1 MKKFVYLTNADT
13 EVLALRSAWEELPG
27 DFGLTVRQVD
37 TLAGVDDLLDEARIV
52 VIRLLGGARA
62 SRWFP
67 LLAAGCQAR
76 GIPFVSY
83 PGDNAL
89 DAEMMASATV
99 TAGVWEEG
107 FRYLIEGGVRN
118 LSNFACFLSDTVTRT
133 GYGFAPVEPLDAF
146 GRLMT
151 RTHPESRGRIAVV
164 IYRAHVISG
173 NLSFVRELVDIALH
187 NHLSIDVYYTYS
199 LRVGD
204 DESSVIDLIA
214 EHQPDVVVATVLAGG
229 HAEALAWEAGQ
240 LARLEVPVIQALIA
254 TTPRAV
260 WYESQAGLRPID
272 VAMNVAM
279 PEFDGRIITVP
290 IAFKELTDDDE
301 EFGAAIS
308 AYRLDAERCQRLM
321 GYIDRLVR
329 LRVKANSDKRIALVL
344 SAYPTK
350 RSRLGNAVGLDTP
363 ASLMVLAER
372 MRQEGYV
379 IEGLPSDANELMAL
393 LGDLIDYE
401 HPAVRAGGG
410 VHLDGETYR
419 AWFGTLPEELRQAV
433 IQSWGPPPGDIY
445 LQDGRLVFPALQFGN
460 LTVAVQPPRGYGE
473 NPIAI
478 YHSPELPPTHHYL
491 AFYYWLASV
500 VDVDA
505 LCHLGKHGTAEWLP
519 GKSVGMGPTCYP
531 DIVLGEL
538 PVVYPFVINDPG
550 EGTQAKRRTHA
561 VLIGHLVPP
570 MTRAESYG
578 DLARLE
584 MLMDEHQRISALD
597 PTKLPAIRAQIWE
610 LIETA
615 RLHEDMGV
623 SETPNVEQDLFDEF
637 LLHVDGYLCELKDSL
652 IRGGLHI
659 LGDAPKGRALIDMLA
674 AITRVPQLDAPALR
688 PLLAKGSQPSSSRI
702 AVDEDDERVTE
713 VLWAYAEH
721 DFDVSSFDDPAL
733 CRSLGLEHP
742 LDDQLRAVLTWIG
755 AVLVPNLLATTGE
768 VDALLGALAGRAVPS
783 GPSGAPTRGMAH
795 ALPTGRNFY
804 SVDPRSLPTQISFLT
819 GQRLAEALV
828 EQFRGEH
835 EGKYP
840 RSIGVVLWGTAA
852 MRTGGDDVS
861 TVLALLG
868 VRPRW
873 DPISHRITSLEVVTL
888 EELARPRVDVTC
900 RISGFFRDAFPGA
913 IDLLDEAFEL
923 IAKETSE
930 GTAMNPV
937 AAAGTVERIFGPS
950 PRSYGSGILPLLES
964 RSWHDDQD
972 LSEVYLTW
980 SGFSYSR
987 SGYGV
992 PNRSG
997 LEARLRVVEVA
1008 YKAQDNREHDIF
1020 DSDDYLQDHGG
1031 MVAAARA
1038 LGARDVRGYFGDSAN
1053 PGDPKVRSIEE
1064 EAARVVRSRVLNP
1077 KWLDAMMVHGYK
1089 GAFEMAA
1096 TVDYLFGY
1104 DATAHVA
1111 KDWMYDAVHDS
1122 YVNDA
1127 KRQEFLTAVNPTAL
1141 VSICERLLEAHERG
1155 MWQASPTRVADLRRT
1170 IVGIEGD
1177 MEDEQR

>member
-1 MKKFVYLTNADT
+1 MEKFVYLTNADT
-13 EVLALRSAWEELPG
+13 EVLALRSVWEDLPEE
-27 DFGLTVRQVD
+27 FGLYVRQIDSVSQI
-37 TLAGVDDLLDEARIV
+37 DDLVDGSRIV
-52 VIRLLGGARA
+52 VVRLLGGAQA

-67 LLAAGCQAR
+67 ELARQCRSR
-76 GIPFVSY
+76 GIPFISY

-89 DAEMMASATV
+89 DREMMDASTV
-99 TAGVWEEG
+99 SAGIWQEG
-107 FRYLIEGGVRN
+107 FRYLVEGGVAN
-118 LSNFACFLSDTVTRT
+118 LSNLVRFLSDTVTRT
-133 GYGFAPVEPLDAF
+133 GYGFTALEEIPAF
-146 GRLMT
+146 GCLMSAA
-151 RTHPESRGRIAVV
+151 HEDPRGRVALI

-173 NLSFVRELVDIALH
+173 NLSFVRDLVDVAVANRLA
-187 NHLSIDVYYTYS
+187 IDVYYAYS

-204 DESSVIDLIA
+204 GEASVVDLIGA
-214 EHQPDVVVATVLAGG
+214 TQPDVVLATVLAAG
-229 HAEALAWEAGQ
+229 HADALAWEAGQ
-240 LARLEVPVIQALIA
+240 LATLGVPVLQALIS
-254 TTPRAV
+254 TTPRSR
-260 WYESQAGLRPID
+260 WQESQAGLRPID

-279 PEFDGRIITVP
+279 PEFDGRIITIPV
-290 IAFKELTDDDE
+290 AFKELIDE
-301 EFGAAIS
+301 DEGFGASIS
-308 AYRLDAERCQRLM
+308 AYRLDLERTQRLM
-321 GYIDRLVR
+321 EFVLRLIR
-329 LRVKANSDKRIALVL
+329 LRMKANADKRIAVVL

-363 ASLMVLAER
+363 ASLMVLAKR
-372 MRQEGYV
+372 MASEGYL
-379 IEGLPSDANELMAL
+379 IEGLGDDANELMAQ

-401 HPAVRAGGG
+401 HPAVRAHGGIG
-410 VHLDGETYR
+410 LDVAAYTS
-419 AWFGTLPEELRQAV
+419 WFGTLPEELQQAV
-433 IQSWGPPPGDIY
+433 IASWGPPPGSIY
-445 LQDGRLVFPALQFGN
+445 LEDDRLVFPALQFGN
-460 LTVAVQPPRGYGE
+460 LTVAIQPPRGYGE

-491 AFYYWLASV
+491 AFYHWLESV
-500 VDVDA
+500 ADIDA

-531 DIVLGEL
+531 DTILGAL

-597 PTKLPAIRAQIWE
+597 PSKLPAIRAQIWE
-610 LIETA
+610 LIEKA
-615 RLHEDMGV
+615 KLHEDMGV
-623 SETPNVEQDLFDEF
+623 TDAPSVEHDLFDEF

-659 LGDAPKGRALIDMLA
+659 LGSPPIGQALIDMLV
-674 AITRVPQLDAPALR
+674 AITRVPQLDAIALR
-688 PLLAKGSQPSSSRI
+688 PLVAAKSSTPSRLE
-702 AVDEDDERVTE
+702 VDEDDERVTE
-713 VLWAYAEH
+713 LLWAFADH
-721 DFDVSSFDDPAL
+721 DFAIEVFDDEQF
-733 CRSLGLEHP
+733 CHSLGLTYPVSGE
-742 LDDQLRAVLTWIG
+742 LRGVLSWIG
-755 AVLVPNLLATTGE
+755 RVLVPNLAATTGE
-768 VDALLGALAGRAVPS
+768 VDAVLAALAGQAVAA

-819 GQRLAEALV
+819 GQRLADAMLERFQA
-828 EQFRGEH
+828 EH
-835 EGKYP
+835 EGRFP

-852 MRTGGDDVS
+852 MRTGGDDIS

-868 VRPRW
+868 VQPEW
-873 DPISHRITSLEVVTL
+873 DSISHRVSGLTL
-888 EELARPRVDVTC
+888 VPIEELGRPRVDVTC
-900 RISGFFRDAFPGA
+900 RISGFFRDAFPSA
-913 IDLLDEAFEL
+913 IDFLDEAFEL
-923 IAKETSE
+923 VAKEVEE
-930 GTAMNPV
+930 GELNPV
-937 AAAGTVERIFGPS
+937 AQAGMTERIFGPS

-987 SGYGV
+987 GGYGV
-992 PNRSG
+992 PNRSL
-997 LEARLRVVEVA
+997 LEARLSTLEVA

-1020 DSDDYLQDHGG
+1020 DSDDYLQEHGG
-1031 MVAAARA
+1031 MLAAARA
-1038 LGARDVRGYFGDSAN
+1038 LGAAGVRGYFGDSAN
-1053 PGDPKVRSIEE
+1053 PEQPKVRGIEE

-1077 KWLDAMMVHGYK
+1077 KWLDAMMTHGYK

-1122 YVNDA
+1122 YVKDA
-1127 KRQEFLTAVNPTAL
+1127 SRQEFLAKVNPTAL

-1155 MWQASPTRVADLRRT
+1155 MWAASKQRVADLRRT
-1170 IVGIEGD
+1170 IVGVEGD
-1177 MEDEQR
+1177 LEESGR

>member
-1 MKKFVYLTNADT
+1 MEKFVYLTNADT
-13 EVLALRSAWEELPG
+13 EVLALRSVWEDLGE
-27 DFGLTVRQVD
+27 DFGLVVRQID
-37 TLAGVDDLLDEARIV
+37 TLTEVDDLIDHARIV
-52 VIRLLGGARA
+52 VVRLLGGAQA
-62 SRWFP
+62 SRWFLQIVARCRQRDIP
-67 LLAAGCQAR
+67 L
-76 GIPFVSY
+76 VSY

-89 DAEMMASATV
+89 DREMMEASTV
-99 TAGVWEEG
+99 SAGIWEEG
-107 FRYLIEGGVRN
+107 FRYLVEGGVAN
-118 LSNFACFLSDTVTRT
+118 LGNFVRFLSDTVTRT
-133 GYGFAPVEPLDAF
+133 GYGFGALEEVPAF
-146 GRLMT
+146 GCLM
-151 RTHPESRGRIAVV
+151 RTAHDEPVGRIAVI

-173 NLSFVRELVDIALH
+173 NLSFVRDLVDVAVQNRLA
-187 NHLSIDVYYTYS
+187 IDVYYAYS
-199 LRVGD
+199 LRVGEG
-204 DESSVIDLIA
+204 ESSVVGLIS
-214 EHQPDVVVATVLAGG
+214 ETPPDVILATVLAAG
-229 HAEALAWEAGQ
+229 HADALAWEAGG
-240 LARLEVPVIQALIA
+240 LADLGVPVLQALIA
-254 TTPRAV
+254 TTPRSQ
-260 WYESQAGLRPID
+260 WQESQAGLRPVD

-279 PEFDGRIITVP
+279 PEFDGRIITIP
-290 IAFKELTDDDE
+290 IAFKELIDE
-301 EFGAAIS
+301 DEGFGANIS
-308 AYRLDAERCQRLM
+308 AYRLDHERTQRLM
-321 GYIDRLVR
+321 DLTLRLVR
-329 LRVKANSDKRIALVL
+329 LRHKENATKRIAIVL

-363 ASLMVLAER
+363 ASLMALARR
-372 MRQEGYV
+372 MEQEGYH
-379 IEGLPSDANELMAL
+379 ILGLLDDADTLMAR

-401 HPAVRAGGG
+401 HPSVRSGGG
-410 VHLDGETYR
+410 IALPVDTYTR
-419 AWFGTLPEELRQAV
+419 WFHTLPDELQTAV
-433 IQSWGPPPGDIY
+433 IANWGPPPGSIY
-445 LQDGRLVFPALQFGN
+445 LEDDRLVFPALQFGN
-460 LTVAVQPPRGYGE
+460 LTVAIQPPRGYGE

-491 AFYYWLASV
+491 AFYHWLEAIA
-500 VDVDA
+500 DVDA

-531 DIVLGEL
+531 DTILGAL
-538 PVVYPFVINDPG
+538 PVIYPFVINDPG

-561 VLIGHLVPP
+561 VLVGHLVPP

-597 PTKLPAIRAQIWE
+597 PEKLPAIRAEIWN
-610 LIETA
+610 LIEAA

-623 SETPNVEQDLFDEF
+623 TDTPDVEQDLFDDF

-659 LGDAPKGRALIDMLA
+659 LGDPPVGQALIDMLV
-674 AITRVPQLDAPALR
+674 AITRMPQLNAGALR
-688 PLLAKGSQPSSSRI
+688 PLVTGGSTTPTRLEM
-702 AVDEDDERVTE
+702 DEDDERVTE
-713 VLWAYAEH
+713 LLWAYADH
-721 DFDVSSFDDPAL
+721 RYDMKIFDDFDF
-733 CRSLGLEHP
+733 CQSLGLEYP
-742 LDDQLRAVLTWIG
+742 LGDELREVLQWIG
-755 AVLVPNLLATTGE
+755 AVLVPNLEATTGE
-768 VDALLGALAGRAVPS
+768 LDAVLAALKGQAIAA

-819 GQRLAEALV
+819 GQRLAEAMVLRFV
-828 EQFRGEH
+828 AEH
-835 EGKYP
+835 DGRYP
-840 RSIGVVLWGTAA
+840 RSVGVVLWGTAA
-852 MRTGGDDVS
+852 MRTGGDDIS

-868 VRPRW
+868 VWPEW
-873 DPISHRITSLEVVTL
+873 DQISHRVNGLRVVPI
-888 EELARPRVDVTC
+888 EELGRPRVDVTC

-923 IAKETSE
+923 VAKETSE
-930 GTAMNPV
+930 GELNPV
-937 AAAGTVERIFGPS
+937 AQAGVTERIFGPS

-964 RSWHDDQD
+964 RSWHDDRD

-987 SGYGV
+987 SGHGV
-992 PNRSG
+992 PNRRL
-997 LEARLRVVEVA
+997 LEQRLETLEVA

-1038 LGARDVRGYFGDSAN
+1038 LGARDVQGYFGDSA
-1053 PGDPKVRSIEE
+1053 DPQRPRVRGIEE

-1077 KWLDAMMVHGYK
+1077 KWLDAMMNHGYK

-1111 KDWMYDAVHDS
+1111 KDWMYDAVQDS
-1122 YVNDA
+1122 YVDDSNRRA
-1127 KRQEFLTAVNPTAL
+1127 FLTKVNPTAL

-1155 MWQASPTRVADLRRT
+1155 MWAASPERISDLRRA

-1177 MEDEQR
+1177 LEADAR